1 MASLRPLDQKRKIL
15 KMPVRIIFLTVLDFF
30 FFSLATTFETA
41 AYHDKKQ
48 LNDIFGLKLERVV
61 MKN

>member
-1 MASLRPLDQKRKIL
+1 MLVK
-15 KMPVRIIFLTVLDFF
+15 IIFLTVLDFS

-48 LNDIFGLKLERVV
+48 VNDFFGLKLERVV

>member
-1 MASLRPLDQKRKIL
+1 MQVK
-15 KMPVRIIFLTVLDFF
+15 IIFLTVLDFF

-41 AYHDKKQ
+41 GYHDKKQ

>member
-1 MASLRPLDQKRKIL
+1 
-15 KMPVRIIFLTVLDFF
+15 MPVKIIFLTVLDFF
-30 FFSLATTFETA
+30 FISLATTFEAA

-48 LNDIFGLKLERVV
+48 VNDIFGLKLERVV